1 MLCVIAKLSPGA
13 TEKLR
18 ALRETAVPPEWNLRA
33 LYGHIT
39 LATYLPE
46 DEERFIMACAEL
58 IRGCRPFSVRSQQI
72 EFLPRT
78 SIVVAAPAASEELV
92 SLHEKI
98 AKAFS
103 GSLDQWTGG
112 DSWHPHTTLASGPA
126 AELEPL
132 CTELQRRFVPFEAWI
147 SRIEFSRVEDTGYTI
162 LRTMYLI

>member
-18 ALRETAVPPEWNLRA
+18 ALREAAAPPEWNLRP
-33 LYGHIT
+33 LHGHIT

-46 DEERFIMACAEL
+46 DEERFITVCAEL
-58 IRGCRPFSVRSQQI
+58 IRGCRPFSVRYEKI

-78 SIVVAAPAASEELV
+78 SIVVAAPAASEELG
-92 SLHEKI
+92 SLHDKI

-126 AELEPL
+126 EELEPL
-132 CTELQRRFVPFEAWI
+132 CEELERRFAPFEARI

-162 LRTMYLI
+162 LRTMDLK

>member
-1 MLCVIAKLSPGA
+1 MLCVIAKLSSGA

-18 ALRETAVPPEWNLRA
+18 ALREAAVPPERNLRP

-46 DEERFIMACAEL
+46 DEERFITACAEL
-58 IRGCRPFSVRSQQI
+58 VRGCRPFSVRYERI

-78 SIVVAAPAASEELV
+78 SIVVAAPAASEELI
-92 SLHEKI
+92 SLHDRI
-98 AKAFS
+98 AEAFS

-112 DSWHPHTTLASGPA
+112 EKWYPHTTLASGPA

-132 CTELQRRFVPFEAWI
+132 CAELQRRFTPFDARI
-147 SRIEFSRVEDTGYTI
+147 GRIEFSRVEDTGYTI
-162 LRTMYLI
+162 LRTMDLI